1 MVVLHSEV
9 THYVLQTIMM
19 GPKVHKTGGQVQ
31 AQVVVEQLEVEVNPE
46 KRCQRCR
53 GKYWGISEE
62 KPLLKMCEF
71 GASKGEMREFGA
83 SKGEMREFGASKGE
97 IH

>member
-46 KRCQRCR
+46 DVVNAAGGNIGGSQKRNH
-53 GKYWGISEE
+53 
-62 KPLLKMCEF
+62 F
-71 GASKGEMREFGA
+71 
-83 SKGEMREFGASKGE
+83 
-97 IH
+97 